1 MLPDLHLLS
10 TEHLKKLFA
19 AQTTEFKQATNTNVS
34 ADQLKSIDL
43 TLQQLS
49 NELQGRIRVCC

>member
-19 AQTTEFKQATNTNVS
+19 VQTTEFKQATITNVS
-34 ADQLKSIDL
+34 ADQLKSIEL
-43 TLQQLS
+43 TLQQLT
-49 NELQGRIRVCC
+49 NELQGRIRVGC